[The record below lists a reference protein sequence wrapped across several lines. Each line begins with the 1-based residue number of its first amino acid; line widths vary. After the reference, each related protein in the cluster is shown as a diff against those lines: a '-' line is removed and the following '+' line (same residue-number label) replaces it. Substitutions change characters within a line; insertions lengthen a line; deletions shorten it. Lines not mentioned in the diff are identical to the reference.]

1 MERQTLAGHGVDV
14 IDGPIM
20 LIIELCIRSSARD
33 TFLTFLVK
41 SLLRNPLAGGCFGHV
56 DTGGSPFG
64 VAFSTAFLFLSFI
77 SISMRSKLRPR
88 NVSQRRDGR
97 II

>member
-33 TFLTFLVK
+33 TFLTFPRKVVAEK
-41 SLLRNPLAGGCFGHV
+41 SACGLGGRPFRACRYLAGRHF
-56 DTGGSPFG
+56 
-64 VAFSTAFLFLSFI
+64 
-77 SISMRSKLRPR
+77 
-88 NVSQRRDGR
+88 
-97 II
+97 